1 MGSTRCGNDAKNVEV
16 EPLAELGRSRKIKV
30 MRRVK
35 DVVFIAAILALA
47 TLVLGLPSERVESLH
62 SDLELPVRYDGPSV
76 VAFLDEPDVPGS
88 TLLPQWLDC
97 SRHRPEGD
105 EPERL
110 ALLREQIAEIL
121 ADYNIPGVGLA
132 LVDREGVIWS
142 GGVGLADRET
152 GVEMDGDTVFRV
164 ASISKTVIALAL
176 LRLVDQGRVALDARL
191 AEIAPEI
198 AMANRWAQ
206 SDPVTVAHLFEH
218 TAGFDDMRFNEMFT
232 SDGDMSLA
240 EVLAINPRSR
250 TSRWRPGSRQ
260 SYSNPGYTVA
270 AYVIEKVAGEPFE
283 DYIDREILRP
293 AGMASASFR
302 STPELRDRMAQGYAG
317 NRGGPVAYRRLYH
330 RPAGELLASAS
341 ELAQLVKLF
350 LHRGAVAGQPLVSE
364 SSIVRMERS
373 ETNSLPIMG
382 IEYGL
387 GNYGDTSLPV
397 ITRGHDGGL
406 PGFLSQYRYSAELGV
421 GYVMLFNSTSPS
433 VENAY
438 AGIRRLLFQYL
449 TEDRELPPPPSIEV
463 PQSELEHYV
472 GYYDLESSRH
482 QILAFLDRV
491 VYGAEI
497 VMRAGQLHLKLGTG
511 VDVVLIPTAPGRFR
525 VPGHSGAAIA
535 FDTLGDGTPIMVLGG
550 LYYER
555 GNETWGPIRQQAVG
569 WSIWL
574 MDVGVFGIIAWLPGW
589 IWVMWRLRQRMPMP
603 PGSLATLASL
613 SFMIMMRIF
622 DFGFS
627 NGALGAMQP
636 LSISLFVS
644 SLLFPLLSVLAVV
657 QSARWL
663 MPGSNQARMFLDFV
677 VDNAGFWSTI
687 YQQGWRSNFYSVAT
701 SMACL
706 AMALFFAFHGFIALR
721 TWAW

>member
-1 MGSTRCGNDAKNVEV
+1 MPT
-16 EPLAELGRSRKIKV
+16 RSRKIQV
-30 MRRVK
+30 MHRVK
-35 DVVFIAAILALA
+35 DVVFIAAVVAVA
-47 TLVLGLPSERVESLH
+47 MLVLGRPSERIASLD
-62 SDLELPVRYDGPSV
+62 SDSGLPSRFDGPAATALPALPGGSEAPGV
-76 VAFLDEPDVPGS
+76 RGIRTTDPPDP
-88 TLLPQWLDC
+88 PD
-97 SRHRPEGD
+97 PIAE
-105 EPERL
+105 
-110 ALLREQIAEIL
+110 LREQIAKIL
-121 ADYNIPGVGLA
+121 TDYNIPGVGLA
-132 LVDREGVIWS
+132 LVDGEGVIWS
-142 GGVGLADRET
+142 GGVGLANRET
-152 GVEMDGDTVFRV
+152 GAKVDGDTVFRV

-176 LRLVDQGRVALDARL
+176 LRLVDQGRVTLDARL
-191 AEIAPEI
+191 ADIAPEI
-198 AMANRWAQ
+198 IMANRWSE

-232 SDGDMSLA
+232 SDDDLSLA

-250 TSRWRPGSRQ
+250 TSRWRPGSRHA
-260 SYSNPGYTVA
+260 YSNPGYTVA
-270 AYVIEKVAGEPFE
+270 AYVIEKIAGEPFE
-283 DYIDREILRP
+283 DYIEREILRP
-293 AGMASASFR
+293 AGMESASFR
-302 STPELRDRMAQGYAG
+302 SSSQLRDRLAQGYSG
-317 NRGGPVAYRRLYH
+317 NRSRPVSYRRLYH

-341 ELAQLVKLF
+341 ELAQLVQLF
-350 LHRGAVAGQPLVSE
+350 LRRGAVAGQPLVSE
-364 SSIVRMERS
+364 KAIARMERS
-373 ETNSLPIMG
+373 ETTSLPSMG

-406 PGFLSQYRYSAELGV
+406 PGFVSQYRYSVDMGI

-433 VENAY
+433 VESAY
-438 AGIRRLLFQYL
+438 FAVRRLLFQFL
-449 TEDRELPPPPSIEV
+449 TEGRGLPPPPSIDV

-482 QILAFLDRV
+482 QIVAFLDRV
-491 VYGAEI
+491 VYGAEAFI
-497 VMRAGQLHLKLGTG
+497 RAGKLHLKLGNG

-535 FDTLGDGTPIMVLGG
+535 FDSLDDGTPIMVLGG

-555 GNETWGPIRQQAVG
+555 GSELWGPIRQKVVG
-569 WSIWL
+569 ISIWL

-589 IWVMWRLRQRMPMP
+589 IWVMLRVRQRMPLP

-613 SFMIMMRIF
+613 CFMVMMRIF

-657 QSARWL
+657 QSIRWL
-663 MPGSNQARMFLDFV
+663 TPGSQVQRSFLDLI
-677 VDNAGFWSTI
+677 VDKAGFWSTI
-687 YQQGWRSNFYSVAT
+687 YQQGWRSNFYSAAT
-701 SMACL
+701 SLACL